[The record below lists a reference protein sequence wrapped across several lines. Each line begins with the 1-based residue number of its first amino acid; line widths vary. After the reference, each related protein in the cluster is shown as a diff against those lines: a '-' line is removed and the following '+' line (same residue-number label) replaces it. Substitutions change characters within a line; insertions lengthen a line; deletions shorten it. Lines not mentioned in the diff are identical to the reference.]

1 MPTGRHETLHLTLGS
16 GKPPEPIICRNFI
29 LINMFVKKMTLQQV
43 CHQVIMQ
50 VPSRAEG
57 VIGENRTWEI
67 LHTYQPNDENE
78 LKTYCLENLM
88 HELTCIRCGKTLTL
102 KIQTVKNACKVQPKL
117 NVMSQEMSKMDIRCL
132 WEKRHMI
139 IEKPR
144 KLNGARTQTSKKKV
158 YAVHH
163 SLEQKWDRQSHA

>member
-29 LINMFVKKMTLQQV
+29 LVNMFKMTFQQV

-144 KLNGARTQTSKKKV
+144 KQNGARKQTSKKKV

>member
-1 MPTGRHETLHLTLGS
+1 MIFFIVWHQHQHTTLSPLAFKCLLADFTPDWSSGPQSTMPTGRHETLHLTLGS

-29 LINMFVKKMTLQQV
+29 LVNMFKMTLQQL

-67 LHTYQPNDENE
+67 LHSYQPNDENE

-88 HELTCIRCGKTLTL
+88 REWTCIRCGKTLTL

-132 WEKRHMI
+132 
-139 IEKPR
+139 
-144 KLNGARTQTSKKKV
+144 
-158 YAVHH
+158 
-163 SLEQKWDRQSHA
+163 